1 MPVVGNRNLATGA
14 VKPSSFREKSFK
26 EAWCSDVGAYP
37 VMGVI
42 VFACAFSTGAGLWFM
57 FTHPDSRIS
66 KTSRK
71 SLFRGK
77 VDEH

>member
-1 MPVVGNRNLATGA
+1 
-14 VKPSSFREKSFK
+14 
-26 EAWCSDVGAYP
+26 
-37 VMGVI
+37 MGVI

-71 SLFRGK
+71 SIFRGK